1 MAEDLEKQLAFFF
14 DILVSHALVR
24 TRSVHKD
31 RIAKRNNKI
40 KVTASH
46 FLSANNLWLFPNPI
60 SKITYCTNLVSYHL
74 LLKYKTKY

>member
-24 TRSVHKD
+24 TRTVHKD
-31 RIAKRNNKI
+31 HIAKRNNKI
-40 KVTASH
+40 KVTISH

-60 SKITYCTNLVSYHL
+60 CKITYCNDLVSYHL

>member
-24 TRSVHKD
+24 TRSVHKG

-40 KVTASH
+40 KVTTSH
-46 FLSANNLWLFPNPI
+46 ILSANNLWLFSNPI
-60 SKITYCTNLVSYHL
+60 CKITYCTNLVSYHL